1 MGERQSKFKKN
12 TQMKKYIILVLSIAF
27 QFHLVQAGIVVHNGL
42 SHFFQVENG
51 KNYKGKIVLENTG
64 KETSQ
69 VKIYLQDVSYRADG
83 TINYDAPSTEKKRSN
98 AGWMQ
103 LSTNLLTLKPGEKTD
118 FLYEMNVPDQLAA
131 KGSYW
136 SVFIVE
142 PVKDIKPN
150 DKAGVSITSVIRYAI
165 LVVADIYSES
175 AKVDLRFENVKIV
188 KEDNNR
194 ILKVAIANT
203 GELFCKPVAFIDI
216 YDKKTGQK
224 KGRFTDTAMGL
235 LPDNSKYF
243 SINIES
249 LSPGLYNAVL
259 MAIDENDNTFAL
271 KTDLEIGNEQTR

>member
-1 MGERQSKFKKN
+1 
-12 TQMKKYIILVLSIAF
+12 MKKYIILILSLVF

-224 KGRFTDTAMGL
+224 KGRFTGTAMGL

>member
-1 MGERQSKFKKN
+1 
-12 TQMKKYIILVLSIAF
+12 MKKYLILFLSLVF
-27 QFHLVQAGIVVHNGL
+27 HFHLVQAGIVVHNGL

-51 KNYKGKIVLENTG
+51 NKYIGKIVLENTG
-64 KETSQ
+64 NETSQ
-69 VKIYLQDVSYRADG
+69 VKIYLQDVSYCADG
-83 TINYDAPSTEKKRSN
+83 TINYNAPGTEKKRSS
-98 AGWMQ
+98 AGWIQ

-118 FLYEMNVPDQLAA
+118 FLYEMNVPNQLDA

-136 SVFIVE
+136 CVVIVE

-150 DKAGVSITSVIRYAI
+150 DKVGVSIASVIRYAI

-175 AKVDLRFENVKIV
+175 AKVDLKFENVKIV
-188 KEDNNR
+188 KEDNKR

-203 GELFCKPVAFIDI
+203 GELFCKPVPFIEV

-224 KGRFTDTAMGL
+224 KGRFTGTAMGL
-235 LPDNSKYF
+235 LPDNSKSF

-271 KTDLEIGNEQTR
+271 KTDLEIGNEKTQ

>member
-1 MGERQSKFKKN
+1 M
-12 TQMKKYIILVLSIAF
+12 
-27 QFHLVQAGIVVHNGL
+27 
-42 SHFFQVENG
+42 
-51 KNYKGKIVLENTG
+51 
-64 KETSQ
+64 
-69 VKIYLQDVSYRADG
+69 SYRADG

-150 DKAGVSITSVIRYAI
+150 DKGRFSIHFCDSVCNTGSCRY
-165 LVVADIYSES
+165 LFRERQSW
-175 AKVDLRFENVKIV
+175 FEIWKWKLLKRI
-188 KEDNNR
+188 NR

-203 GELFCKPVAFIDI
+203 ESFCKPVAFIDI
-216 YDKKTGQK
+216 YDKKLAK
-224 KGRFTDTAMGL
+224 KEDLPALQMGL

-249 LSPGLYNAVL
+249 LSRGYT
-259 MAIDENDNTFAL
+259 M
-271 KTDLEIGNEQTR
+271 QSWWQ